1 MKKYLGKKVLEWGE
15 DDQPRVGVVRQLTR
29 STTDDKKFKWVIK
42 FKDDPKSSSMDESDL
57 TVALEEYEAYEKDSV
72 KNTTSEKNSKSSNDS
87 HVDENSGNNKKLF
100 YLYHLNKRKS

>member
-1 MKKYLGKKVLEWGE
+1 MKKYLGKKVRDWGE
-15 DDQPRVGVVRQLTR
+15 DDQPRIGVVEQLHR

-42 FKDDPKSSSMDESDL
+42 FKDDPKSSSMDESHL